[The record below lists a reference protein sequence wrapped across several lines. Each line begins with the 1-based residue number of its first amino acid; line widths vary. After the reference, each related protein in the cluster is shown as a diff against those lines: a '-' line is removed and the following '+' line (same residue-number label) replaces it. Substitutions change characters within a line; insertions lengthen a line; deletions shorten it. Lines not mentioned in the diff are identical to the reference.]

1 MKRLALALALAL
13 TGCNSPGTPPV
24 GGADTDNDPTAARA
38 LFDRAAIAALRGDQ
52 ITHDDLMLRL
62 AAEHPDTRHGRA
74 ARARLGGGATTSVAV
89 AGILAAVAIPAFMK
103 YTRRSQTAEATM
115 NVRKL
120 FDSAVAYY
128 QLEDHTDI
136 DGTPQPRRFP
146 PTVALTPARSPC
158 ELGVDALAPAPDTW
172 DHPTWQALN
181 FAIDDPHRYR
191 YEFISAGE
199 GPDAHFTARA
209 IGDLDCDGVL
219 ATFERVGTVDSE
231 GNVNAGPGMFISNEL
246 E

>member
-1 MKRLALALALAL
+1 MTTRIPALALAL
-13 TGCNSPGTPPV
+13 TLAGCNGPGTPPV
-24 GGADTDNDPTAARA
+24 GGAEADNDPTAARA

-74 ARARLGGGATTSVAV
+74 ARARLGGGAAVTGVAV

-103 YTRRSQTAEATM
+103 YQRRSQTAEATM
-115 NVRKL
+115 NVRKI
-120 FDSAVAYY
+120 FDNAVAAYDLSDY
-128 QLEDHTDI
+128 TPG
-136 DGTPQPRRFP
+136 GTPQPRRFP

-158 ELGVDALAPAPDTW
+158 ELGVDQLVPGPDTW
-172 DHPTWQALN
+172 SHPTWQALD
-181 FAIDDPHRYR
+181 FALTEPHHYR
-191 YEFISAGE
+191 YEFISEGE
-199 GPDAHFTARA
+199 GPDARFTVRA

-219 ATFERVGTVDSE
+219 STFERSARVDDDT
-231 GNVNAGPGMFISNEL
+231 GAKVYTNNEL